1 MDLGSVLI
9 GLGTLLVFMVPVY
22 WLQQSGKRNKLKRIK
37 FLREKADAG
46 GAELGEVAC
55 WSGNYCLAIDTSGTT
70 LFYSNQNNLE
80 QPFQKIALQDKMRC
94 KVVTDSRTL
103 KNGKETVQVIDR
115 ISLHF
120 ERKNPGIAPD
130 QIVIFNSDTDPSI
143 SDQMVLVG
151 EWQQR
156 ISVLLQKKFCRN
168 TMPLAW
174 NIWMDCCKNSN
185 RNGADIFIFGSPS
198 KY

>member
-1 MDLGSVLI
+1 MDLGSVFI
-9 GLGTLLVFMVPVY
+9 GLGTLLVFMVPVF
-22 WLQQSGKRNKLKRIK
+22 WLQQSGKRNKTKRIK
-37 FLREKADAG
+37 ALRERAAAD
-46 GAELGEVAC
+46 GADLGEVAC
-55 WSGNYCLAIDTSGTT
+55 WSSSYCLAVDTSGTSV
-70 LFYSNQNNLE
+70 FYSNQNNLE

-143 SDQMVLVG
+143 SDQMVLAE

-156 ISVLLQKKFCRN
+156 ISVLLYK
-168 TMPLAW
+168 
-174 NIWMDCCKNSN
+174 
-185 RNGADIFIFGSPS
+185 
-198 KY
+198 